1 MQKGRKY
8 VWGWFLTLIGGL
20 GLCEIK
26 IDSDLLFWTY
36 AVIFSIGIGLCLAGY
51 EHEG

>member
-20 GLCEIK
+20 GLCGIEME
-26 IDSDLLFWTY
+26 SDLLFWTY
-36 AVIFSIGIGLCLAGY
+36 AIIFSIGIGLCLAGY
-51 EHEG
+51 EE